1 MSVYDHRDRSAYRP
15 WRADAS
21 FAKNSHILE
30 WWGSKQD
37 LALRSC
43 IESHQWG
50 WPWHIRDE
58 LEAITLPEVIEGW
71 RCEDPACASHSWYNV
86 LMYFAIARANALGLD
101 KLVRSPQWK
110 VCPLCGNRFVEDSL
124 PEPLV
129 RRLGVNQIDFCSPCL
144 TEALFANNNQ
154 ASAEEV
160 FQYIRDL
167 ADASGRIPPQDFGS
181 GEYDIRD
188 LTSSERL
195 VILKVL
201 KKKPS
206 KEQVSN
212 LFGSW
217 FAALVASGVLSS
229 DAQRMSRGIRSLA
242 SDGHVCLSL
251 GERTI
256 DDFLSVR
263 GVLHDKE
270 PKYPDGQH
278 RADFLVKDVFIEYL
292 GLAGNP
298 AYDAKTNLKERMCR
312 KSGRKLLLVY
322 PKDLATASSLEKRL
336 SAVIEDSESS

>member
-1 MSVYDHRDRSAYRP
+1 
-15 WRADAS
+15 
-21 FAKNSHILE
+21 
-30 WWGSKQD
+30 
-37 LALRSC
+37 
-43 IESHQWG
+43 
-50 WPWHIRDE
+50 
-58 LEAITLPEVIEGW
+58 
-71 RCEDPACASHSWYNV
+71 
-86 LMYFAIARANALGLD
+86 MYFAIARANALGLD

-144 TEALFANNNQ
+144 TEALFANNNP